1 MVIKDVPPQP
11 MPMISVHVGN
21 IIPPILLALS
31 SGPILGSCPCA
42 MPQNTKESLNNL
54 ISEGKPDNQIQ
65 CVYCHY
71 VGNSISTK
79 VLLGFFIYIQELP
92 YADTMKGPE

>member
-42 MPQNTKESLNNL
+42 MPQNTNESLNNL
-54 ISEGKPDNQIQ
+54 I
-65 CVYCHY
+65 
-71 VGNSISTK
+71 
-79 VLLGFFIYIQELP
+79 
-92 YADTMKGPE
+92 

>member
-1 MVIKDVPPQP
+1 MVIEDVPPQP
-11 MPMISVHVGN
+11 LPMISVHVGN

-31 SGPILGSCPCA
+31 SGLILGSCPCA

-79 VLLGFFIYIQELP
+79 VLLGLFIYIQELP